1 MDKARLLLPS
11 SSISSRVSVRYQQY
25 PQYYFQAGSAV
36 EECNMTRQ
44 VCKHKFGILGIRN
57 VHFLALLCLIMI
69 WGCGPEIKV
78 PPLTLT
84 DAARMQAAASYAMEN
99 YRIEPGDTIQ
109 IRYTF
114 HPEMNQEEVVK
125 PDGKISVVMVGE
137 MSVSGLTTA
146 EVAKVLV
153 EKTSNNLRDPEIVVD
168 ITRYSDKTV

>member
-1 MDKARLLLPS
+1 
-11 SSISSRVSVRYQQY
+11 
-25 PQYYFQAGSAV
+25 V

-44 VCKHKFGILGIRN
+44 VCKHKSGILGIRN